1 MSIIKRT
8 ALAEA
13 DLIETWLYIA
23 EANQE
28 AAGRLLDD
36 FEEKFVILAQKPK
49 LGRVRPDIVPLL
61 RYFPV
66 GNYLILYRE
75 ITGGIEIVRVVHGA
89 RLLTNIAFED

>member
-8 ALAEA
+8 ALAEE

-36 FEEKFVILAQKPK
+36 FEGKFVFWHRTPNWE
-49 LGRVRPDIVPLL
+49 G
-61 RYFPV
+61 F
-66 GNYLILYRE
+66 GLILRRSYVIFLLA
-75 ITGGIEIVRVVHGA
+75 IT
-89 RLLTNIAFED
+89 